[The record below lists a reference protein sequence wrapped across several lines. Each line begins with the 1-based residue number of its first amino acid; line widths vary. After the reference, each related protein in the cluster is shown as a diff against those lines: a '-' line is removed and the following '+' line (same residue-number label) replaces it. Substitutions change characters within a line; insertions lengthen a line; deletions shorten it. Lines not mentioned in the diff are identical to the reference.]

1 MDNLINLNISNILDT
16 SWISIYNYFVNNQIN
31 INENDTYN
39 IKFTKYLLKYKR
51 LIGLILLI
59 ILLIIGYYYNS
70 NESDDSD
77 DGDYN
82 DNNLQSGGAQHF
94 ANQASATAYLARETA
109 SKGYLAQAAKD
120 AKAQSDAAARTEVE
134 ARAKMTPQEHRLEA
148 KDRRDA
154 AKEVK
159 KLDRLKAKDDK
170 ATQRADKVASRT
182 TIKEDIKSAVQKTK
196 NVVSDKLAGI
206 KSSGTAFG
214 MKKDTKRAAVAQYT
228 TGAAKGALKG
238 INKIG
243 AAGAQSIRENADWFY
258 GFLYSI
264 IISLAVCIITIP
276 SIAFFVMGLVCYV
289 LLRDNMKSVKGL

>member
-59 ILLIIGYYYNS
+59 ILLIIGYYYYYN
-70 NESDDSD
+70 NDNDDND
-77 DGDYN
+77 DND

-134 ARAKMTPQEHRLEA
+134 ARAKMTPQNHRNEA
-148 KDRRDA
+148 KARKDA

-214 MKKDTKRAAVAQYT
+214 MKKGTKRAAVAQYT

>member
-1 MDNLINLNISNILDT
+1 MDNIKNLNILNILDT
-16 SWISIYNYFVNNQIN
+16 SWISISNYFINNQIN

-59 ILLIIGYYYNS
+59 ILLIIGYYYYS

-77 DGDYN
+77 DGD
-82 DNNLQSGGAQHF
+82 DNNNKLQSGGSYHF
-94 ANQASATAYLARETA
+94 ANQAAADAHLASETA
-109 SKGYLAQAAKD
+109 SKGFMEK
-120 AKAQSDAAARTEVE
+120 AKANAAEVTAKKIAADAAAKKVIEN
-134 ARAKMTPQEHRLEA
+134 A
-148 KDRRDA
+148 KDP
-154 AKEVK
+154 KVK
-159 KLDRLKAKDDK
+159 KLEKKEAKKTEEKARQTDRQAVKQAVKDDK
-170 ATQRADKVASRT
+170 KAEGKAVVMKAKAAVRDKIA
-182 TIKEDIKSAVQKTK
+182 DIKSAGV
-196 NVVSDKLAGI
+196 G
-206 KSSGTAFG
+206 FG
-214 MKKDTKRAAVAQYT
+214 MKEGSKKQAVAKYA
-228 TGAAKGALKG
+228 TGAISKGSKGALKG

-289 LLRDNMKSVKGL
+289 LLKNNMKTVKGL